1 MTEGTAAGEYALAVD
16 GKEFVRALKDIAKFK
31 RRRGGFVRFAYK
43 DGELSIA
50 MPDVTIRV
58 TAQGNWPT
66 EVTMVGEWVKRMA
79 RVPPPDDPVS
89 VTYDGMRVR
98 IGTTVIPAVK
108 AQ

>member
-1 MTEGTAAGEYALAVD
+1 MPEKYELSVD
-16 GKEFVRALKDIAKFK
+16 RKEFVKALKDIARFR
-31 RRRGGFVRFAYK
+31 RRRGGFTRFAYG
-43 DGELSIA
+43 DGELSTA

-79 RVPPPDDPVS
+79 KVPPPDDPVS